1 VVTDSPHPH
10 PVDPF
15 DQFTAFTEELDGL
28 RAKAEKV
35 QEEVRNATATARSR
49 DGAVSVTVGPA
60 GALVDLTFTAQ
71 AYRQPPETLA
81 ALVLSLAERA
91 QRQVGAEVSRAYAD
105 LVGESSPAMSVLEE
119 FLPADTGREDPDPRE
134 RRNSSLPRPYRPSGR
149 RRPAADTDDFDN
161 SW

>member
-1 VVTDSPHPH
+1 MTDSPHNP

-15 DQFTAFTEELDGL
+15 TQFTAFTEELDGL

-35 QEEVRNATATARSR
+35 QEKVRNATATATAR

-60 GALVDLTFTAQ
+60 GALVGLTFTSR
-71 AYRQPPETLA
+71 AYRQSPEALA
-81 ALVLSLAERA
+81 ALVLSLAADA

-119 FLPADTGREDPDPRE
+119 FLPAAEGEEPPE
-134 RRNSSLPRPYRPSGR
+134 RTNSSLPRPYRPSGR
-149 RRPAADTDDFDN
+149 RRPAKGADDYDN

>member
-1 VVTDSPHPH
+1 MTDSPHPH

-35 QEEVRNATATARSR
+35 QERVRNATATATTR

-60 GALVDLTFTAQ
+60 GALVDLKFTAQ
-71 AYRQPPETLA
+71 AYRQPPEMLA
-81 ALVLSLAERA
+81 ALVLSLAGRA

-105 LVGESSPAMSVLEE
+105 LVGEGSPAMDVLQE
-119 FLPADTGREDPDPRE
+119 FLPADTGREDSGPRE
-134 RRNSSLPRPYRPSGR
+134 RANSALPRPYRPSGR
-149 RRPAADTDDFDN
+149 RRPADPDDDN